1 MKKQTFKST
10 VDRKKVLVVRALF
23 LTAGAIILLGLSL
36 CIYSMIN
43 HIEYAVLNSQIPGV
57 VFGLVVTFLGVRY
70 FLSVRKLKVEV
81 YKPSSRFSWSNF
93 KKQ

>member
-1 MKKQTFKST
+1 MKKQTFEST
-10 VDRKKVLVVRALF
+10 VDRKKVLAVRALF
-23 LTAGAIILLGLSL
+23 LTAGAIIVLGISL

-43 HIEYAVLNSQIPGV
+43 HIEYTVLNSQVSGV

-81 YKPSSRFSWSNF
+81 YKPNSRFSWSNF